1 MVNVLALGGVAV
13 AVALLPAAASVPAA
27 EPVSAAA
34 SVSAGALPA
43 GGLAVDVVT
52 VNGSGCP
59 AGTATVVATSDNS
72 TFVVTYSAYTAQVGV
87 DAKPTDI
94 RKNCQLSLR
103 VTPPQGFT
111 YAVTR
116 VDYGGWAHL
125 EAGASATA
133 GASYYFQ
140 GSSAT
145 GYTSHDLTGTL
156 DGAWQAE
163 DTSGTPGLA
172 SLGSPPCGAQRNLN
186 VDTELR
192 VDAGTSDPDT
202 TTSYVTMD
210 TTRGGF
216 HSVYHLAW
224 QQCG

>member
-13 AVALLPAAASVPAA
+13 AVALLPAAVEPVPAA
-27 EPVSAAA
+27 VPP
-34 SVSAGALPA
+34 AGA
-43 GGLAVDVVT
+43 LAVDVVT

-59 AGTATVVATSDNS
+59 AGTATVVASSDSS

-87 DAKPTDI
+87 GAKPTDI
-94 RKNCQLSLR
+94 RKNCLLSLR
-103 VTPPQGFT
+103 ITPPQGFT
-111 YAVTR
+111 YTVTR

-145 GYTSHDLTGTL
+145 GYASHGLVGPL
-156 DGAWQAE
+156 DGAWQAA
-163 DTSGTPGLA
+163 DTSDTPGLA

-186 VDTELR
+186 IDTELR
-192 VDAGTSDPDT
+192 VDAGTSNPDA